1 LRSEIWGFRD
11 VALGGVG
18 LVGFEVEATD
28 GPVGK
33 VDDATNELTG
43 GLLVVDTG
51 SRIFGRKVVVP
62 PDLVA
67 RVDAGNGVIFL
78 ERGKKEIEDAPVYR
92 PGRGTNEAYDAA
104 LEAYY
109 HAPSQARADADHELA
124 QPG

>member
-33 VDDATNELTG
+33 VHAATNELAG

-51 SRIFGRKVVVP
+51 SRVFGRKVLVP
-62 PDLVA
+62 ADIVA

-78 ERGKKEIEDAPVYR
+78 ERGKDEIKDAPAYR
-92 PGRGTNEAYDAA
+92 PGRGTNGAYDAA

-109 HAPSQARADADHELA
+109 HASSPATRADGELA
-124 QPG
+124 RPG

>member
-1 LRSEIWGFRD
+1 MRSEIWGFRD

-62 PDLVA
+62 ADVVA

-78 ERGKKEIEDAPVYR
+78 ECGKDEIKDAPAYR

-104 LEAYY
+104 LAAHY
-109 HAPSQARADADHELA
+109 HAPSPARAATDGKLA